1 MDLRGRASAGK
12 GDEGTRFALIPSWRN
27 ETHPD
32 LVGDTQPHC
41 GAGMEAHV
49 PSTWLSGD
57 GQHLDPDFVGNWQ
70 LELVTT
76 HLPVP
81 VVA

>member
-1 MDLRGRASAGK
+1 MD
-12 GDEGTRFALIPSWRN
+12 
-27 ETHPD
+27 PD
-32 LVGDTQPHC
+32 LVGWTQPHC

-49 PSTWLSGD
+49 PSIWLSGD

>member
-1 MDLRGRASAGK
+1 MDERL
-12 GDEGTRFALIPSWRN
+12 ALIPGWRN

-32 LVGDTQPHC
+32 LVGWAQPHC

-49 PSTWLSGD
+49 PSIWLSGESQHVLPD
-57 GQHLDPDFVGNWQ
+57 TVGYGQLAV
-70 LELVTT
+70 VTL
-76 HLPVP
+76 HLPVL

>member
-1 MDLRGRASAGK
+1 MD
-12 GDEGTRFALIPSWRN
+12 
-27 ETHPD
+27 PD
-32 LVGDTQPHC
+32 FVGWTQPHC

-57 GQHLDPDFVGNWQ
+57 GQHVLPLAVGHGQ

-76 HLPVP
+76 HLPVL